1 MARNTQEEAR
11 RTRERLLDAA
21 IAVFSAHGVARP
33 SLSELAVRIGM
44 TRGAVYVHF
53 RNKADV
59 LIGLFERERF
69 PWHAIG
75 WSESEAAGRDALQ
88 ALRAALVEL
97 LRYVSATPKRVRT
110 LNLLFHKVELSR
122 ENARLVRRLRAAK
135 EEGDQRIGQLL
146 ALAAKQRRVRP
157 DLDLALATRFVA
169 TGINGAIWSWSF
181 EPAAFDIAAEAECIV
196 DALLL
201 PLYSGDCLSRSRR
214 TVNPGRSL
222 YGKRRAT
229 K

>member
-1 MARNTQEEAR
+1 MARNTRAEAG

-21 IAVFSAHGVARP
+21 ISVFSARGVARP
-33 SLSELAVRIGM
+33 SLSELGTRVGM

-59 LIGLFERERF
+59 LIALFERERF

-75 WSESEAAGRDALQ
+75 AAGGEAAGQDALET
-88 ALRAALVEL
+88 LRAALVGV

-135 EEGDQRIGQLL
+135 EEGDERIRALL
-146 ALAAKQRRVRP
+146 ERAVKQRRVRR
-157 DLDLALATRFVA
+157 DLDIDLATRFVA
-169 TGINGAIWSWSF
+169 TGINGAIWNWSF
-181 EPAAFDIAAEAECIV
+181 DPAAFDIAAQAERTV
-196 DALLL
+196 EALLL
-201 PLYSGDCLSRSRR
+201 PLRRGDCLSRRAGRR
-214 TVNPGRSL
+214 PRP
-222 YGKRRAT
+222 
-229 K
+229 

>member
-1 MARNTQEEAR
+1 MMRNTREEAR

-33 SLSELAVRIGM
+33 SLSELGERIGM

-53 RNKADV
+53 RNKVDV

-75 WSESEAAGRDALQ
+75 TSANEAAGRDALQ
-88 ALRAALVEL
+88 ALRVALVEL
-97 LRYVSATPKRVRT
+97 LRYASATPKRVRT
-110 LNLLFHKVELSR
+110 LNLLFHKVELSS

-146 ALAAKQRRVRP
+146 ALAAKQRRVRL
-157 DLDLALATRFVA
+157 DLDIALATRFVA
-169 TGINGAIWSWSF
+169 TGINGAIWNWSF
-181 EPAAFDIAAEAECIV
+181 EPAAFDIAADAERVV

-201 PLYSGDCLSRSRR
+201 PVCRGDCLSRR
-214 TVNPGRSL
+214 TRGRL
-222 YGKRRAT
+222 LR
-229 K
+229 